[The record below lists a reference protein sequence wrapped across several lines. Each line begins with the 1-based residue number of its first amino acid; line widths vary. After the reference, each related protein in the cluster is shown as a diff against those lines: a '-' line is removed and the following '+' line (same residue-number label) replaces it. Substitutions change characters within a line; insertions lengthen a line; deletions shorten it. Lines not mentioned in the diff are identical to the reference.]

1 MTDSSVIIKGMP
13 RVAAA
18 NREQYAEAR
27 REKILDA
34 ALRVFSSTPFAETT
48 MDQVAAEA
56 GVSKGC
62 LYLYFRTKEELL
74 HDLIRRYA
82 LLPELPEL
90 IESIRETPPALG
102 VPTLVAEIWRR
113 FRERKELAQV
123 LVREIH
129 SNPQRARLFTE
140 QVGLRAYRLVAGY
153 LGLWM
158 DRGRLKRADP
168 MATAQC
174 LIGML
179 WFFLLSQELMGAK
192 ELHPLSDEA
201 IAATVSRMFLEGAS
215 AEPPR
220 ARSQKAMRH

>member
-1 MTDSSVIIKGMP
+1 MTDPSVIIKRMP

-34 ALRVFSSTPFAETT
+34 ALRVFSTTAFAETT
-48 MDQVAAEA
+48 MDQVAAQA
-56 GVSKGC
+56 GLSKGC
-62 LYLYFRTKEELL
+62 LYLYFRTKEDLL
-74 HDLIRRYA
+74 QDLIRRYS

-90 IESIRETPPALG
+90 MESIRETPPALG
-102 VPTLVAEIWRR
+102 VPTLVAQIWRR
-113 FRERKELAQV
+113 FRERKELARL

-140 QVGLRAYRLVAGY
+140 QVGLRAYRSVAGY

-158 DRGRLKRADP
+158 DRGKLRRSDP
-168 MATAQC
+168 LATAQC

-179 WFFLLSQELMGAK
+179 WFFLLSQELMGGK
-192 ELHPLSDEA
+192 EFHPLSDEA
-201 IAATVSRMFLEGAS
+201 VAATVSQMFLEGAAADGS
-215 AEPPR
+215 RHKPAR
-220 ARSQKAMRH
+220 ASR

>member
-1 MTDSSVIIKGMP
+1 MTDSSVIIKWMP

-48 MDQVAAEA
+48 MDEVAAQA

-74 HDLIRRYA
+74 HDLIRRFS

-90 IESIRETPPALG
+90 MESIRDTEPAIG
-102 VPTLVAEIWRR
+102 IPKLVGEIWRR
-113 FRERKELAQV
+113 FRERKELARV

-140 QVGLRAYRLVAGY
+140 QVGLRAYRSIAGY

-158 DRGRLKRADP
+158 ERGKLRSSDP

-179 WFFLLSQELMGAK
+179 WFFLLSQELMGGK

-201 IAATVSRMFLEGAS
+201 VASTVSRMFLEGA
-215 AEPPR
+215 AAAPR
-220 ARSQKAMRH
+220 PHPHKPARH